1 MSELLRELIALE
13 RDYFVPAQVAEVLG
27 MDAQAIRILGRRNP
41 ERLPFPVIVS
51 GVRVKIPKI
60 PFLKYMGVDVQAL
73 ASLSISHER
82 SEKQDET
89 KP

>member
-51 GVRVKIPKI
+51 GEHDKIPKI
-60 PFLKYMGVDVQAL
+60 PFLKYMGVDVQSL
-73 ASLSISHER
+73 TSLSIS
-82 SEKQDET
+82 
-89 KP
+89 